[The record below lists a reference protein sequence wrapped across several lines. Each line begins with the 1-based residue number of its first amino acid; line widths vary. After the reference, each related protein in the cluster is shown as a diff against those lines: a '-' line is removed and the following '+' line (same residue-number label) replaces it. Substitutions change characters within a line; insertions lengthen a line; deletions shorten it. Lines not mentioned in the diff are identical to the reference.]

1 MGRGRKAA
9 PFSFLSVAGVLT
21 ISDPMRRLAL
31 LLIAGLSAVAGADEP
46 NPPIPPPISLPRVS
60 VAIVVDG
67 DLSDPGWKDAAVVDT
82 FFETVFG
89 DNRAPSVTTVAWLAY
104 DDRYLYIA
112 VRCDDP
118 DPRKIRAP
126 YVDRDQVIGTDD
138 NVAIFLDT
146 RNDRR
151 SAQEFR
157 VSPRGIQADGVF
169 NDANGNEDF
178 SPDFYYDTAGRITE
192 KGWQAEV
199 RIPLSSL
206 RYPRADP
213 QKWGIIIWRNYPRDF
228 RYAIYSSPQ
237 PRGANCLVCLS
248 RELTGLTG
256 LPSSSH
262 LVVAPYM
269 SAQDV
274 AQAEAPGQPLRDGP
288 TDKRIGLDVKWSP
301 SASTALDATINPD
314 FSQVEADVAQIAVNN
329 RFALFFPEKR
339 PFFLEGVDL
348 FDTPIQAV
356 YTRTIT
362 SPRWGARSTGKF
374 GASSYT
380 VLVTQDRGGGRVILP
395 GPTGSDF
402 APQDFSSVVGIAR
415 VRRDFGRSFLGLL
428 YAGRENEG
436 TGHNHVVGPD
446 GQWRPNDKEVLAA
459 QLLVSDTTTPDR
471 PDLVSA
477 WNGRTLT
484 SHALETS
491 WRHGTRSLD
500 WIARYRDFG
509 DGFRADDGFVPQVG
523 YRAGHFIPGYKFF
536 PKGLFSFVGAFVDLE
551 YAADRQGKL
560 IARRADPG
568 VLLYGRHNLQAN
580 VQLQLRRERT
590 ADQLLSFTRLSY
602 LVQID
607 PSRRFTRVGASGLV
621 GQDVDVLNVGVGR
634 GFNVTAFAT
643 VRPTDHLTLDAN
655 SAVSWLN
662 VDRRAASSVPLPGGA
677 RLFTAQV
684 QRLKATYNF
693 SPRVFLRA
701 VGQYVSTR
709 RDPSLYVVEVP
720 RRSGDFSGSA
730 LFSYRLNW
738 QTALFVGYGDERALD
753 ERERLARTER
763 QLFVK
768 LSYAFQR

>member
-1 MGRGRKAA
+1 MATVA
-9 PFSFLSVAGVLT
+9 LPFIMAMSATVA
-21 ISDPMRRLAL
+21 
-31 LLIAGLSAVAGADEP
+31 ADEP
-46 NPPIPPPISLPRVS
+46 EPSIPPPLPMSRAS
-60 VAIVVDG
+60 GPILIDG
-67 DLSDPGWKDAAVVDT
+67 DISDPGWKGAAVIDT

-89 DNRAPSVTTVAWLAY
+89 DNRAPTVGTHAWITY

-118 DPRKIRAP
+118 EPRKIRAP
-126 YVDRDQVIGTDD
+126 YVDRDNVIGTDD

-157 VSPRGIQADGVF
+157 VSPRGIQGDAVF
-169 NDANGNEDF
+169 NEANSNEDF
-178 SPDFYYDTAGRITE
+178 SPDFYYDTAARITD

-213 QKWGIIIWRNYPRDF
+213 QKWGIIVWRNYPREF

-237 PRGANCLVCLS
+237 PRGGNCLICLS

-262 LVVAPYM
+262 LVAAPYA

-274 AQAEAPGQPLRDGP
+274 ARADVPGQPLRDER
-288 TDKRIGLDVKWSP
+288 TEKRIGLDVKWNP

-314 FSQVEADVAQIAVNN
+314 FSQIEADVAQIAVNN

-356 YTRTIT
+356 YSRTIT

-380 VLVTQDRGGGRVILP
+380 VLVTQDRGGGSVILP

-402 APQDFSSVVGIAR
+402 APQDFSSVVGVAR
-415 VRRDFGRSFLGLL
+415 VRRDFGRSFVGAL
-428 YAGRENEG
+428 YAGRESEG
-436 TGHNHVVGPD
+436 AGHNRVFGPD
-446 GQWRPNDKEVLAA
+446 GQWRPNDREIVAA
-459 QLLVSDTTTPDR
+459 QLLVSDTTTPER
-471 PDLVSA
+471 PDLTPVSD
-477 WNGRTLT
+477 GRALT
-484 SHALETS
+484 SHALEAS
-491 WRHGTRSLD
+491 WRHSTRGLD
-500 WIARYRDFG
+500 WVARYRDFG
-509 DGFRADDGFVPQVG
+509 DGFRADEGFVPQVG
-523 YRAGHFIPGYKFF
+523 YREGHLNPGYKFF
-536 PKGLFSFVGAFVDLE
+536 PKGLFSFVGPFVNLE
-551 YAADRQGKL
+551 YSADRRGKL
-560 IARRADPG
+560 IAREVDPG
-568 VLLYGRHNLQAN
+568 VLLVGRRNLQVN
-580 VQLQLRRERT
+580 FQLQLRRERT
-590 ADQLLSFTRLSY
+590 ADELLSFTRLSY

-607 PSRRFTRVGASGLV
+607 PSRRFTRVGAG
-621 GQDVDVLNVGVGR
+621 GFAGEDVDVVNVRVGR
-634 GFNVTAFAT
+634 GFSVTAFAT

-662 VDRRAASSVPLPGGA
+662 VDAG

-684 QRLKATYNF
+684 QRLKTTYNF
-693 SPRVFLRA
+693 SPRMFLRLI
-701 VGQYVSTR
+701 GQYVSTR
-709 RDPSLYVVEVP
+709 RDPLLYALEVP
-720 RRSGDFSGSA
+720 RRSAGFSGSA
-730 LFSYRLNW
+730 LFSYRVNW

-753 ERERLARTER
+753 EREDLVRTER
-763 QLFVK
+763 QLFIK

>member
-1 MGRGRKAA
+1 M
-9 PFSFLSVAGVLT
+9 T
-21 ISDPMRRLAL
+21 RLAL
-31 LLIAGLSAVAGADEP
+31 LLMAGLSAVAAADEP
-46 NPPIPPPISLPRVS
+46 TPPVPPSISLPRVS
-60 VAIVVDG
+60 GPIVVDG
-67 DLSDPGWKDAAVVDT
+67 DLSDPGWKGAAVVDT

-104 DDRYLYIA
+104 DDQYLYVA

-157 VSPRGIQADGVF
+157 VSPRGIQADAVF

-178 SPDFYYDTAGRITE
+178 SPDFYYDTAARITD

-248 RELTGLTG
+248 RELTGLAG

-262 LVVAPYM
+262 LVVAPYV

-274 AQAEAPGQPLRDGP
+274 AQADAPGQPLGHGR
-288 TDKRIGLDVKWSP
+288 TDKRVGLDVKWNP

-362 SPRWGARSTGKF
+362 SPRWGGRSTGKF

-380 VLVTQDRGGGRVILP
+380 VLVTQDRGGGSVVLP

-402 APQDFSSVVGIAR
+402 VPQDFSSVVGIAR

-428 YAGRENEG
+428 YTGRENEG
-436 TGHNHVVGPD
+436 AGHNHVGGPD
-446 GQWRPNDKEVLAA
+446 GQWRPNDKDVLAA
-459 QLLVSDTTTPDR
+459 QLLVSDTTTPTR
-471 PDLVSA
+471 PDLVPA

-491 WRHGTRSLD
+491 WRHSTRGVD
-500 WIARYRDFG
+500 WTARYRDFG
-509 DGFRADDGFVPQVG
+509 DGFRADEGFVPQVG
-523 YRAGHFIPGYKFF
+523 YREGSLNPGYKFF
-536 PKGLFSFVGAFVDLE
+536 PKGLFSFVGTFLNLE
-551 YAADRQGKL
+551 YAADRRGKL
-560 IARRADPG
+560 LTRQLDPG
-568 VLLYGRHNLQAN
+568 VLLLGRRNLQAN

-590 ADQLLSFTRLSY
+590 ADELLSFTRLSY
-602 LVQID
+602 VVQID
-607 PSRRFTRVGASGLV
+607 PSRRFTRVGVSGLA
-621 GQDVDVLNVGVGR
+621 GQDVDVLNVRVGR
-634 GFNVTAFAT
+634 GFSVTAFAT

-662 VDRRAASSVPLPGGA
+662 VGRRVAPSVAVTGSS

-693 SPRVFLRA
+693 NPRIFLRLI
-701 VGQYVSTR
+701 GQYVSTR

-753 ERERLARTER
+753 QHERLARTQR

>member
-1 MGRGRKAA
+1 MA
-9 PFSFLSVAGVLT
+9 
-21 ISDPMRRLAL
+21 RLAPL
-31 LLIAGLSAVAGADEP
+31 VLAGLGVVAAAAADEP
-46 NPPIPPPISLPRVS
+46 AIPPPLPLPRVS
-60 VAIVVDG
+60 GPVAIDG
-67 DLSDPGWKDAAVVDT
+67 DLSDPGWKGAAVIDT

-89 DNRAPSVTTVAWLAY
+89 DNRAPSVATVAWLAY

-118 DPRKIRAP
+118 DPTKVRAP

-151 SAQEFR
+151 TAQEFR

-169 NDANGNEDF
+169 NDASGNEDF

-192 KGWQAEV
+192 KGWQAEL

-248 RELTGLTG
+248 RELTGLTH
-256 LPSSSH
+256 LPSSGH
-262 LVVAPYM
+262 LVVAPYA

-274 AQAEAPGQPLRDGP
+274 AQSDTPGQPLGP
-288 TDKRIGLDVKWSP
+288 GHTDKRVGLDVKWSP

-339 PFFLEGVDL
+339 PFFLEGADL
-348 FDTPIQAV
+348 FDTPIQAA

-362 SPRWGARSTGKF
+362 SPRWGARTTGKL
-374 GASSYT
+374 GASTYT
-380 VLVTQDRGGGRVILP
+380 VLVTQDRGGGSVILP

-428 YAGRENEG
+428 YTGRENEG
-436 TGHNHVVGPD
+436 GGHNHVVGPD
-446 GQWRPNDKEVLAA
+446 GQWRPNDKDVLAG

-471 PDLVSA
+471 PDLAPV
-477 WNGRTLT
+477 WDGRTLT

-491 WRHGTRSLD
+491 WRHNTRGLD
-500 WIARYRDFG
+500 WFARYRDFG

-523 YRAGHFIPGYKFF
+523 YREGFLNPDYKFF
-536 PKGLFSFVGAFVDLE
+536 PKGLFSFVSPFINLE
-551 YAADRQGKL
+551 YAADRQGRL
-560 IARRADPG
+560 ITRQADPG
-568 VLLYGRHNLQAN
+568 VLLLGRHNLQAN

-590 ADQLLSFTRLSY
+590 ADRLLSFTRLSY

-607 PSRRFTRVGASGLV
+607 PSRRFTRIGASGLA
-621 GQDVDVLNVGVGR
+621 GEDVDVFNVRVGR
-634 GFNVTAFAT
+634 GFSVTAFAT
-643 VRPTDHLTLDAN
+643 VRPTDHLTLDVN
-655 SAVSWLN
+655 SALSWLN
-662 VDRRAASSVPLPGGA
+662 VDRPNVPAGGPA
-677 RLFTAQV
+677 GDRRLFTAQV

-693 SPRVFLRA
+693 SPRMFLRLI
-701 VGQYVSTR
+701 GQYVSTR
-709 RDPSLYVVEVP
+709 RDPSLYLSEVP

-738 QTALFVGYGDERALD
+738 QTALFVGYGDERSLD
-753 ERERLARTER
+753 EREHLARTER

>member
-1 MGRGRKAA
+1 M
-9 PFSFLSVAGVLT
+9 T
-21 ISDPMRRLAL
+21 RLAL
-31 LLIAGLSAVAGADEP
+31 LLVAGLSAVAAADEP
-46 NPPIPPPISLPRVS
+46 TPPIPPPIPLPRVS
-60 VAIVVDG
+60 GPIVIDG
-67 DLSDPGWKDAAVVDT
+67 DLSDPGWNGAAVIDT

-89 DNRAPSVTTVAWLAY
+89 DNRAPSVTTVAWLTY

-112 VRCDDP
+112 LRCDDP
-118 DPRKIRAP
+118 DPRRIRAP

-157 VSPRGIQADGVF
+157 VSPRGIQADGIF
-169 NDANGNEDF
+169 NDASGNEDF

-206 RYPRADP
+206 RYPHADP

-248 RELTGLTG
+248 REVTGLTG

-262 LVVAPYM
+262 VVVAPYV

-274 AQAEAPGQPLRDGP
+274 AHADAPGRPLGHGR
-288 TDKRIGLDVKWSP
+288 TDKRIGLDVKWNP
-301 SASTALDATINPD
+301 SAGTALDATINPD

-362 SPRWGARSTGKF
+362 SPRWGGRTTGKL

-380 VLVTQDRGGGRVILP
+380 VLVTQDRGGGSVLRP

-415 VRRDFGRSFLGLL
+415 MRRDFGRSYLGLL
-428 YAGRENEG
+428 YTGRENQG
-436 TGHNHVVGPD
+436 RGHNHVVGPD
-446 GQWRPNDKEVLAA
+446 GQWRPNDKDILAG
-459 QLLVSDTTTPDR
+459 QLLVSDTITPNR
-471 PDLVSA
+471 PDLGA
-477 WNGRTLT
+477 GGDGRTLT

-491 WRHGTRSLD
+491 WRHSTRGLD
-500 WIARYRDFG
+500 WSARYRDFG
-509 DGFRADDGFVPQVG
+509 DGFRADEGFVPQVG
-523 YRAGHFIPGYKFF
+523 YREGTLNPGYKFF
-536 PKGLFSFVGAFVDLE
+536 PKGVFSFVGPFLNLE
-551 YAADRQGKL
+551 YAADRRGRL
-560 IARRADPG
+560 ITRQVDPG
-568 VLLYGRHNLQAN
+568 VLLLGRHNLQAN
-580 VQLQLRRERT
+580 VQLQIRRERT
-590 ADQLLSFTRLSY
+590 ADQLQSFTRLSY
-602 LVQID
+602 VVQID
-607 PSRRFTRVGASGLV
+607 PSRRFTRVGASGLA
-621 GQDVDVLNVGVGR
+621 GQDVDVLNVRVGR
-634 GFNVTAFAT
+634 GFSVTGFAT

-655 SAVSWLN
+655 TALSWLN
-662 VDRRAASSVPLPGGA
+662 VDRRVTPSGVPAGNG

-693 SPRVFLRA
+693 NPRVFLRL

-709 RDPSLYVVEVP
+709 RDTSLYAVAVP
-720 RRSGDFSGSA
+720 RRSGDFSASA

>member
-1 MGRGRKAA
+1 MTRVVALFLTGLAA
-9 PFSFLSVAGVLT
+9 TA
-21 ISDPMRRLAL
+21 LAQ
-31 LLIAGLSAVAGADEP
+31 EP
-46 NPPIPPPISLPRVS
+46 EPPVPPPLTLPRAS
-60 VAIVVDG
+60 GPIVIDG
-67 DLSDPGWKDAAVVDT
+67 DISDPGWKGAALIDA

-89 DNRAPSVTTVAWLAY
+89 DNRAPIVTTVAWTTY
-104 DDRYLYIA
+104 DDRYFYIA
-112 VRCDDP
+112 IRCDDP
-118 DPRKIRAP
+118 EPRKIRAP
-126 YVDRDQVIGTDD
+126 YVDRDNVIGTDD
-138 NVAIFLDT
+138 NVAVFLDT
-146 RNDRR
+146 RGDRR

-157 VSPRGIQADGVF
+157 VSPRGIQGDAVF
-169 NDANGNEDF
+169 NDASGNEDF
-178 SPDFYYDTAGRITE
+178 APDFYYDTAARITD
-192 KGWQAEV
+192 KGWQAEM

-213 QKWGIIIWRNYPRDF
+213 QKWGIFIWRNYPREF

-237 PRGANCLVCLS
+237 PRGGNCLICRS

-256 LPSSSH
+256 LRSSSH
-262 LVVAPYM
+262 LVAAPYV

-274 AQAEAPGQPLRDGP
+274 ARADAPGEPLRDGP
-288 TDKRIGLDVKWSP
+288 TEKRIGLDVKWNP

-362 SPRWGARSTGKF
+362 SPRWGGRATGKL
-374 GASSYT
+374 GSSSYT
-380 VLVTQDRGGGRVILP
+380 VLVTQDRGGGSVILP

-415 VRRDFGRSFLGLL
+415 VRRDFGQSFLGAL

-436 TGHNHVVGPD
+436 KGHNRVFGPD
-446 GQWRPNDKEVLAA
+446 GQWRPNQRETVAA
-459 QLLVSDTTTPDR
+459 QLLVSDTVTPAR
-471 PDLVSA
+471 PDLAAA
-477 WNGRTLT
+477 WDGRALT

-491 WRHGTRSLD
+491 WRHNTRGLD

-523 YRAGHFIPGYKFF
+523 YREGYLNPGYKFF
-536 PKGLFSFVGAFVDLE
+536 PKGLFSFVGPFLTLE
-551 YAADRQGKL
+551 YAADRRGNL
-560 IARRADPG
+560 ITRQTDPG
-568 VLLYGRHNLQAN
+568 ILLLGRRNLTAN

-590 ADQLLSFTRLSY
+590 ADRLLSFTRLSY

-607 PSRRFTRVGASGLV
+607 PSRRFTRVGASGFA
-621 GQDVDVLNVGVGR
+621 GQDVDVFNVRVGR
-634 GFNVTAFAT
+634 GFSVTAFAT
-643 VRPTDHLTLDAN
+643 VRPTDHLTLDVN
-655 SAVSWLN
+655 SALSWLD
-662 VDRRAASSVPLPGGA
+662 VDERAAPADLLGG

-693 SPRVFLRA
+693 NPRVFLRMI
-701 VGQYVSTR
+701 GQYVSTR
-709 RDPSLYVVEVP
+709 RDPSLYVSAVP
-720 RRSGDFSGSA
+720 RRSGDFSGSV

-738 QTALFVGYGDERALD
+738 QTALFVGYGDERSLD
-753 ERERLARTER
+753 ERNDLARTER

>member
-1 MGRGRKAA
+1 VGRGRTAA

-262 LVVAPYM
+262 LVVAPYV

-380 VLVTQDRGGGRVILP
+380 VLVTQDRGGGSVILP

-415 VRRDFGRSFLGLL
+415 VRRDFGRSFLGVL

-436 TGHNHVVGPD
+436 AGHNHVGGPD

-471 PDLVSA
+471 DLVSA

-536 PKGLFSFVGAFVDLE
+536 PKGLFSFVGPFVDLE

-701 VGQYVSTR
+701 IGQYVSTR

-720 RRSGDFSGSA
+720 RRSGAFSGSA

>member
-1 MGRGRKAA
+1 MA
-9 PFSFLSVAGVLT
+9 
-21 ISDPMRRLAL
+21 RLGL
-31 LLIAGLSAVAGADEP
+31 LFVVGMSAVAAADEP
-46 NPPIPPPISLPRVS
+46 EPSIPPPLSVS
-60 VAIVVDG
+60 RASGPILIDG
-67 DLSDPGWKDAAVVDT
+67 DLSDPGWKGAAVIDT

-89 DNRAPSVTTVAWLAY
+89 DNRAPTVGTQAWITY

-112 VRCDDP
+112 LRCDDP
-118 DPRKIRAP
+118 EPRKIRAP
-126 YVDRDQVIGTDD
+126 YVDRDNVIGTDD

-157 VSPRGIQADGVF
+157 VSPRGIQGDAVF
-169 NDANGNEDF
+169 NDANSNEDF
-178 SPDFYYDTAGRITE
+178 SPDFYYDTAARITE

-213 QKWGIIIWRNYPRDF
+213 QKWGIIVWRNYPRDF

-237 PRGANCLVCLS
+237 PRGGNCLICRS
-248 RELTGLTG
+248 RELTGLTS
-256 LPSSSH
+256 LRSSSH
-262 LVVAPYM
+262 LVAAPYV

-274 AQAEAPGQPLRDGP
+274 AQADAPGQPLRDEP
-288 TDKRIGLDVKWSP
+288 TEKRIGLDVKWNP

-348 FDTPIQAV
+348 FDTPIPAV

-380 VLVTQDRGGGRVILP
+380 VLVTQDRGGGSVILP
-395 GPTGSDF
+395 GPTSSDF

-415 VRRDFGRSFLGLL
+415 VRRDFGRSFVGAL
-428 YAGRENEG
+428 YAGRETEG
-436 TGHNHVVGPD
+436 AGYNRVFGPD
-446 GQWRPNDKEVLAA
+446 GQWRPNEREIVAA
-459 QLLVSDTTTPDR
+459 QLLVSDTTTPER
-471 PDLVSA
+471 PDVTPV
-477 WNGRTLT
+477 WDGRTLT
-484 SHALETS
+484 SHAVETS
-491 WRHGTRSLD
+491 WRHSTRGLD

-509 DGFRADDGFVPQVG
+509 DGFRADEGFVPQVG
-523 YRAGHFIPGYKFF
+523 YREGRLNPGFKFF
-536 PKGLFSFVGAFVDLE
+536 PKGLFSFVGPFLNLE
-551 YAADRQGKL
+551 YAADRHGKL
-560 IARRADPG
+560 MTRLVDPG
-568 VLLYGRHNLQAN
+568 VLLLGRRNLQAN
-580 VQLQLRRERT
+580 FQLQVHRERT
-590 ADQLLSFTRLSY
+590 AEQLLSFTRLSY

-607 PSRRFTRVGASGLV
+607 PSRRFTRVGASGFA
-621 GQDVDVLNVGVGR
+621 GEDVDVVNVRVGR
-634 GFNVTAFAT
+634 GFNLIAFAT

-655 SAVSWLN
+655 SALSWLN
-662 VDRRAASSVPLPGGA
+662 VDAG

-693 SPRVFLRA
+693 SPRVFVRLI
-701 VGQYVSTR
+701 GQYVSTR
-709 RDPSLYVVEVP
+709 RDPLLYALEVP
-720 RRSGDFSGSA
+720 PRSAGFSGSA

-738 QTALFVGYGDERALD
+738 QTAFFVGYGDERALD
-753 ERERLARTER
+753 EREDLVRTER